1 MCSTARATD
10 PSTGA
15 SANIWAVVPIKE
27 TGGAKQR
34 LAGLLSEPQRRRL
47 ALAMAEDVLSTL
59 ARVAELASIAVIT
72 VDTDAAAIARRYG
85 AEVWSDG
92 AREGHTGAVAAAAR
106 RLAAARRA
114 MLALPG
120 DIPLIEPE
128 DVRHLL
134 GRAAASFAIVPAHD
148 DLGSNAV
155 LCAPADIVPLRFG
168 ENSFFPHLEAAR
180 ARGIAPEVVRLP
192 RIALDID
199 TATDLAR
206 FLALPACTRAHAF
219 LAELSLH
226 QHSEA
231 PA

>member
-1 MCSTARATD
+1 MSAARAAD
-10 PSTGA
+10 PGTTVTA
-15 SANIWAVVPIKE
+15 PIWAVVPVKE
-27 TGGAKQR
+27 TAGAKQR
-34 LAGLLSEPQRRRL
+34 LADLLSEPQRRRL

-59 ARVAELASIAVIT
+59 ARVAELAGIAVIT
-72 VDTDAAAIARRYG
+72 VDTDAAAIARRYR
-85 AEVWSDG
+85 AEVWPGG

-106 RLAAARRA
+106 RLAAAQHA
-114 MLALPG
+114 MLALPA
-120 DIPLIEPE
+120 DIPLVEPD
-128 DVRHLL
+128 DVRQVLR
-134 GRAAASFAIVPAHD
+134 RAAASFAIVPAHD

-180 ARGIAPEVVRLP
+180 ARGIAPKLVRLP

-199 TATDLAR
+199 TPADLAR
-206 FLALPACTRAHAF
+206 FLAMPSRTRAHAV
-219 LAELSLH
+219 LAELSLR